1 VKLLLPAVLLLGA
14 AAADGPPGTPLAPGE
29 PPAGGWVVVRKD
41 GARVTFEAPPRTE
54 GGRLVGRLRGSGT
67 LVSLPAAR
75 VDAEATARANAPG
88 APAVAASPATAAPTP
103 RPFETPPLGQR
114 VRLTM
119 SAEEARRHL
128 EEARTGTPDPGPPPG
143 ETAAPAP
150 VPEEAGATDRTG
162 RDESWWRERAAAA
175 RGAAEESAAALAAAE
190 AALEAAERSF
200 LGGSEAERTTFVVNV
215 LDARNRAEAA
225 RAEHARARTRWE
237 ALQEEA
243 RKAGALPGWLR

>member
-1 VKLLLPAVLLLGA
+1 VKLLFPAALLLA
-14 AAADGPPGTPLAPGE
+14 AAAAVDAPPGSPRAPGE
-29 PPAGGWVVVRKD
+29 PPEEGWVVVRKD

-75 VDAEATARANAPG
+75 VDAKATARANAPG
-88 APAVAASPATAAPTP
+88 TPAVVAIPAAPTP

-119 SAEEARRHL
+119 SAEDARRHL
-128 EEARTGTPDPGPPPG
+128 EEARTGTPDSGPPPG

-150 VPEEAGATDRTG
+150 VPEEAGAKDRIG
-162 RDESWWRERAAAA
+162 RDESEWRERAAVV
-175 RGAAEESAAALAAAE
+175 RSAAEEAAAALAAAE
-190 AALEAAERSF
+190 AALEAAERSY
-200 LGGSEAERTTFVVNV
+200 LGGSEAERTTFVLNV

-225 RAEHARARTRWE
+225 RAEHRRARARWE

-243 RKAGALPGWLR
+243 RKAGAFPGWLR